1 MRTQK
6 KLFKDSS
13 FSRGY
18 GGTLLKKRKNRIHG
32 RPLDTRHSMHLVLRS
47 SKAKGPWSFKVPS
60 NDAQISKIMIRFAFV
75 NGVTILSMA
84 NVGNHLHLQIKL
96 SNRFGYKPFI
106 RAVTSAIA
114 MSITGCNRWTK
125 KTKEKLKFWDYRP
138 FTQVLKSYRALLNL
152 KDYIQ
157 INILEGLGCRR
168 SEARMIWLQT
178 PSPADSS

>member
-1 MRTQK
+1 
-6 KLFKDSS
+6 
-13 FSRGY
+13 
-18 GGTLLKKRKNRIHG
+18 
-32 RPLDTRHSMHLVLRS
+32 
-47 SKAKGPWSFKVPS
+47 
-60 NDAQISKIMIRFAFV
+60 MIRFAFV